1 MARGLGK
8 GLDALFEE
16 TGEAYDNMMHT
27 GRGHEFTEEE
37 MKNKEEIPLSMIEVN
52 PDQPRKQFDE
62 QGIKELGESIQRY
75 GVIMPIVVNDN
86 GKGGKYMIIAGER
99 RYRACL
105 AIGKETI
112 PAVIK
117 KYSPREI
124 EEISLIENLQREDLN
139 PIDAA
144 TAMKQLMSDYKLTQ
158 DELAERIGKS
168 RPAITNTLRLL
179 RLSPDVMALVK
190 EGKLTAGHARV
201 LVPLAAQ
208 DQLTFAQETIKNQY
222 SVRDLEKRVKAF
234 TVNPDELR
242 AKKAKKKQIASVE
255 LKTLVDRMRYTFRTK
270 VTLIGSDKKGRI
282 YLDYYSKDDLDRI
295 SEILDIIERQ

>member
-1 MARGLGK
+1 MAKGLGK

-37 MKNKEEIPLSMIEVN
+37 LKSTEEIPLSQIEIN
-52 PDQPRKQFDE
+52 PNQPRKQFDE
-62 QGIKELGESIQRY
+62 QGIKELGESIQRH
-75 GVIMPIVVNDN
+75 GVIMPIVVNDD

-105 AIGKETI
+105 AIGKKTI
-112 PAVIK
+112 PAVIR

-144 TAMKQLMSDYKLTQ
+144 TAMKQLMTDYKLTQ

-168 RPAITNTLRLL
+168 RPAITNTIRLL
-179 RLSPDVMALVK
+179 KLSPDVMALVK

-201 LVPLAAQ
+201 LVPLAAA
-208 DQLTFAQETIKNQY
+208 DQLSFAQETIKHQY

-234 TVNPDELR
+234 TVDPEALR
-242 AKKAKKKQIASVE
+242 AGRARKKQITSAE
-255 LKTLVDRMRYTFRTK
+255 LNTLVERMRYTFRTK